1 MVEYLSD
8 TSEPYTPLEPVEQQH
23 SLGSSPLRKFFEAAA
38 RYEASDVLLRGGQVP
53 KLRIRGELK
62 AVETTALDPVEFER
76 WIEASMSPG
85 QWAFYA
91 KTGSIDLGFDLEIR
105 KGVIH
110 RFRLNIYRTRSRSAV
125 AARRVNNQILGL
137 DQLNLPPILATIA
150 DGRHG
155 LVLVCG
161 ITGCGKSTT
170 IASMLQHIN
179 QGRSCHIVTL
189 EDPIEYLFTDAK
201 AVISQREIGIDVPNY
216 NIGLRALVR
225 EDPDVVFIGELRD
238 RETFEAALRA
248 AETGHLVFST
258 MHASSTAQAFGRI
271 YDLFPATERDGIRDM
286 LAYHMRAFV
295 YQKLM
300 PTIRDEP
307 PLVPGVELLVNGPTV
322 RKYILEAREGELVEV
337 IKGSRESGMQA
348 FVDSLVELVEK
359 QLIHPRVAQ
368 AEAPSADEVKMRLRG
383 IRTSIT

>member
-1 MVEYLSD
+1 
-8 TSEPYTPLEPVEQQH
+8 
-23 SLGSSPLRKFFEAAA
+23 
-38 RYEASDVLLRGGQVP
+38 
-53 KLRIRGELK
+53 
-62 AVETTALDPVEFER
+62 
-76 WIEASMSPG
+76 
-85 QWAFYA
+85 
-91 KTGSIDLGFDLEIR
+91 
-105 KGVIH
+105 
-110 RFRLNIYRTRSRSAV
+110 
-125 AARRVNNQILGL
+125 
-137 DQLNLPPILATIA
+137 
-150 DGRHG
+150 
-155 LVLVCG
+155 
-161 ITGCGKSTT
+161 
-170 IASMLQHIN
+170 MLQHIN